1 MPHTGST
8 AGPELSATEV
18 TVPAGSGARPLRR
31 RRSEFVT
38 TLTDEMAMAPAARPG
53 FSSVP
58 VNG

>member
-1 MPHTGST
+1 MPHTGSM
-8 AGPELSATEV
+8 AGRV
-18 TVPAGSGARPLRR
+18 GSGAGRR
-31 RRSEFVT
+31 RRKRNEFVT